1 MNTFSF
7 SRLSL
12 LWKILLSTS
21 VAITVLFSLTGW
33 IVENDALGTTSRSLE
48 QEVQASFQ
56 AYRSLWQSRADRLAS
71 MSLLL
76 SRMSDVRRAFGTGD
90 PATIK
95 DSASEFW
102 SSASENPLLLVTDP
116 RGRLIASVGSAPE
129 LAAWRDLDVVPEAA
143 QRFTQRVSD
152 SSLKDQQANGFM
164 LKEGNLYQV
173 AVTPVYVQSGSGMAL
188 LDVLVAGYQVDH
200 LVAQNLKDSTGG
212 SEFLFLAG
220 GRVIAST
227 LNPRATRELARVV
240 AARGPGRKLSRVSD
254 GVTAFAPLEAP
265 LQDIQGR
272 TIGELWIFRSFENA
286 QEQLAVLRR
295 NIVLLGLF
303 AVLAGLGLTYLLA
316 RRIVQPVE
324 KLDRAAAEVARQNY
338 AYRVPVD
345 SQDELGRLAETFN
358 DMCASIQNARQELI
372 RQERISTIG
381 RLSSSIVHD
390 LRNPLAAIYGGAE
403 IMVDSEIAPPQLKR
417 LASNIYRA
425 SRRIQELL
433 QDLVNVGRGKTEGAE
448 MCRLSEVAAAACDSL
463 APTADAQ
470 GVQVKL
476 DIPSSI
482 ELPLERA
489 RVERVF
495 VNLIG
500 NALEAMPLGGTVS
513 ISASAQ
519 QDAVTIEVADT
530 GPGISPDIREH
541 LFQPFVSSGKKNG
554 LGLGLALSRQTILDH
569 GGDMWLES
577 SPGCGA
583 RFFFRLPLSRISV
596 RAEKTAV
603 SPVGRA

>member
-1 MNTFSF
+1 MKGFSF

-21 VAITVLFSLTGW
+21 VAITVLFSITGW
-33 IVENDALGTTSRSLE
+33 IVENDALGTTVRSLD
-48 QEVQASFQ
+48 QEVQTSFQ

-76 SRMSDVRRAFGTGD
+76 SRMSDVRRVFGTND
-90 PATIK
+90 PATIR
-95 DSASEFW
+95 DTASELW
-102 SSASENPLLLVTDP
+102 STESENALLMVTDP
-116 RGRLIASVGSAPE
+116 KGRIIASVRSAPGSAE
-129 LAAWRDLDVVPEAA
+129 WRELDVVPEAA
-143 QRFTQRVSD
+143 QRFAQRSSG
-152 SSLKDQQANGFM
+152 SSLKEQQVNGFM

-173 AVTPVYVQSGSGMAL
+173 AVTPVYVQSGPGFAL

-200 LVAQNLKDSTGG
+200 LVAQSLKESTGG
-212 SEFLFLAG
+212 SEFLFIAG

-227 LNPRATRELARVV
+227 LNPRATSQLARVV
-240 AARGPGRKLSRVSD
+240 AARRSGQKLSRVSD
-254 GVTAFAPLEAP
+254 GVTEFAPLEAP
-265 LQDIQGR
+265 LTDIAGR

-286 QEQLAVLRR
+286 QEQLSVLRR
-295 NIVLLGLF
+295 NIALLGLF

-316 RRIVQPVE
+316 RKIVQPVE
-324 KLDRAAAEVARQNY
+324 KLDRAAAAVARQNY

-345 SQDELGRLAETFN
+345 SRDELGRLAETFN
-358 DMCASIQNARQELI
+358 NMCASIQSARQELI

-417 LASNIYRA
+417 LAGNIYRA

-448 MCRLSEVAAAACDSL
+448 MCRLSEVAAAARDSL
-463 APTADAQ
+463 APAADAQ
-470 GVQVKL
+470 SVRVTV
-476 DIPSSI
+476 DIQDSI

-495 VNLIG
+495 INLID
-500 NALEAMPLGGTVS
+500 NAIEAMEQGGAVR
-513 ISASAQ
+513 ISASLTPEN
-519 QDAVTIEVADT
+519 VTIEVADN
-530 GPGISPDIREH
+530 GPGISPDIRDH
-541 LFQPFVSSGKKNG
+541 LFQPFVSAGKKNG
-554 LGLGLALSRQTILDH
+554 LGLGLALSRQTVLDH
-569 GGDMWLES
+569 GGDMWVES
-577 SPGCGA
+577 AAGRGA
-583 RFFFRLPLSRISV
+583 RFFIRLPLSR
-596 RAEKTAV
+596 AV
-603 SPVGRA
+603 AHTEPAAASPVGSL